1 MGNLSSKN
9 SKVKGKTATEL
20 LPQIVWANIV
30 GRLAIDDVFK
40 SIRFVSKE
48 LKAAGEAVLKDKDR
62 LVITVS
68 GNTVIQCFDSSH
80 FINKKDF
87 LTLSDRF
94 VSISMKKMDCLERMM
109 PSLEILGFSNCISDS
124 RNLALVMMSLCK
136 KSFPNLVCLVCPNG
150 CLWYYPNQSFP
161 KIEHLVIQSGGH
173 FDNIVP
179 SLQSLNIHDDA
190 VYRIDKIPDSCK
202 RLIIRISSWPN
213 AISVMQYDRLPSS
226 LEVLDVQRIS
236 FEGYQRQWRPS
247 FRRLKDISISHGI
260 ESNESFIDFTRD
272 HKRTLETFK
281 VTLNW
286 LASLSDENLKQVLS
300 EVSDMKKFVIKIRR
314 PHRYQ
319 TFKVVSTLLK
329 GEAKNLFFEIL

>member
-1 MGNLSSKN
+1 MGNLFSKN

-20 LPQIVWANIV
+20 LPQIIWTNIV
-30 GRLAIDDVFK
+30 GRLPINDVFK

-87 LTLSDRF
+87 LTLNKRC
-94 VSISMKKMDCLERMM
+94 VAISMENMDYLGRMM
-109 PSLEILGFSNCISDS
+109 PSLKILVDCSFHAG
-124 RNLALVMMSLCK
+124 NLSIVLMSSYTKAL
-136 KSFPNLVCLVCPNG
+136 PNLVCLVYPNA
-150 CLWYYPNQSFP
+150 YPLFRANQSFP
-161 KIEHLVIQSGGH
+161 KIKHLVTETGDHI
-173 FDNIVP
+173 DKILP
-179 SLQSLNIHDDA
+179 SVQSLHILDGVHYQMA
-190 VYRIDKIPDSCK
+190 KIPDSCK
-202 RLIIRISSWPN
+202 RLIVGGSSIPNLPSLIRH
-213 AISVMQYDRLPSS
+213 DRLPSS

-286 LASLSDENLKQVLS
+286 LASSSDENLKQVLS

-319 TFKVVSTLLK
+319 TLKVVSTLLK